1 MQVTKKAKLK
11 TLKNYHIHNRAMKNI
26 IVILFFLSS
35 ITCVAQEEAI
45 KKKSDSLSYVSRAKA
60 DLILSHFDS
69 IKTEKILYSV
79 SDEQYYLILKDGCC
93 YREYYIHTDSAG
105 NIKDQRIAK
114 TSKKNKKLL
123 TRAFN
128 LNNYHNEFVTRAKNP
143 TVVQGNPSYFVVK
156 DIDGKRYG
164 EYSLSTITVPVPI
177 DKQLYNYL
185 LTRLLKES
193 IKNSKAP

>member
-1 MQVTKKAKLK
+1 
-11 TLKNYHIHNRAMKNI
+11 MKNI

-35 ITCVAQEEAI
+35 ITCIAQEETI
-45 KKKSDSLSYVSRAKA
+45 KKKADSLSYVSRAKA

-69 IKTEKILYSV
+69 IRTEKILYSI
-79 SDEQYYLILKDGCC
+79 SDEQYYVILKDGCC

-105 NIKDQRIAK
+105 NIKDQRTAK

-123 TRAFN
+123 AKAFN
-128 LNNYHNEFVTRAKNP
+128 LDNYHKEFVTRANNP

-177 DKQLYNYL
+177 DKQVYNYL
-185 LTRLLKES
+185 LTRLLRES
-193 IKNSKAP
+193 TKNSKAP

>member
-1 MQVTKKAKLK
+1 
-11 TLKNYHIHNRAMKNI
+11 MKNI

>member
-1 MQVTKKAKLK
+1 
-11 TLKNYHIHNRAMKNI
+11 MKNI

-35 ITCVAQEEAI
+35 ITCVAQEETI

-60 DLILSHFDS
+60 DLILSQFDS
-69 IKTEKILYSV
+69 IKTEKILYSI

-105 NIKDQRIAK
+105 NIKDQRISK

-123 TRAFN
+123 TRAFD
-128 LNNYHNEFVTRAKNP
+128 LNNYHKEFVTRANNP

-185 LTRLLKES
+185 LTKLLKES
-193 IKNSKAP
+193 TKNSKAP